1 MINKMKKTFLL
12 FLGSIFFIACSSEL
26 DVENIN
32 EPNREEVLRGADG
45 VRALASG
52 LFNTWFIQEQHNFGS
67 PGPAMWVM
75 ADWGTVTWANY
86 GTLDMS
92 MEPRVFLD
100 NSPSYAYHSVINNYW
115 RYMYSVTTTANDVV
129 LAIENGLEIG
139 ENGSETAMVK
149 GFSHFMQG
157 LGNGYIGLVYDRT
170 FPSDENTDYETLL
183 VTDYAASIN
192 LAIEQLEKS
201 IEIFDNNDFV
211 LPEDWINGNAFTSGD
226 MSKLAHSFIARLMV
240 YSARNKEQTEAIDWL
255 SVLEHT
261 NNGITEDFN
270 VEGDGNGTD
279 RKWMSWYKYYLARPN
294 WGKVDMRVVNLLD
307 ESIPANWPDGGV
319 NDLPHEGKIISND
332 KRILTDFEYDASNNR
347 PERGMYRWSTYRYSR
362 LDDYI
367 NANFFAPV
375 ILMRKVEIDMLKAE
389 ALLKLNRLSE
399 AADIINSS
407 TRITRGNL
415 PEVLI
420 NENDI
425 SKAITYERTI
435 ELALTGMGI
444 EYFDMRR
451 NGNLQDGSLLHFP
464 MPAQQLEVIQES
476 FYTFGGI
483 TPQFGTPNEDVSVN
497 GWYKP

>member
-1 MINKMKKTFLL
+1 MKKTFLL
-12 FLGSIFFIACSSEL
+12 FLGSMFFIACSSEL

-129 LAIENGLEIG
+129 LAIQNGLEIG

-157 LGNGYIGLVYDRT
+157 LGNGYIGLVYDKT

-261 NNGITEDFN
+261 NKGITEDFN
-270 VEGDGNGTD
+270 VEGDGNGSD

-375 ILMRKVEIDMLKAE
+375 ILMRKAEIDMLKAE

-407 TRITRGNL
+407 TRVTRGNL
-415 PEVLI
+415 PEVLV

-483 TPQFGTPNEDVSVN
+483 APQFGTPNEDVSVN

>member
-1 MINKMKKTFLL
+1 MKKTFLL